1 MPTGIPGDPGQPPE
15 ETAPPPPA
23 PREGSP
29 GHRCSASVESSAPG
43 WGAVPSTA
51 LELWPVTPRPRT
63 SHPRWVCR
71 KPTEMFLRCKP
82 SSGQKMQQA
91 ELRVQLSCVRAR
103 GAKARVTCN
112 VLPKT
117 HVSKECRVFRGS
129 STADL
134 PGARAAAG
142 AARPCRSHF
151 QAQGSGVS
159 QPLGVGFGPGHALLA
174 FGGSLPFP
182 HPDGAAG
189 HVGRR
194 GRGVSQTTPYPV
206 GCPRGPCPSGEAEP
220 CTNPTRRG

>member
-1 MPTGIPGDPGQPPE
+1 MSQ
-15 ETAPPPPA
+15 
-23 PREGSP
+23 EGKN
-29 GHRCSASVESSAPG
+29 
-43 WGAVPSTA
+43 
-51 LELWPVTPRPRT
+51 L
-63 SHPRWVCR
+63 R
-71 KPTEMFLRCKP
+71 KKRKRIAHFIYTHEFSFTYSEHIKANTYKTNLVFLLHNYG
-82 SSGQKMQQA
+82 SG
-91 ELRVQLSCVRAR
+91 
-103 GAKARVTCN
+103 
-112 VLPKT
+112 
-117 HVSKECRVFRGS
+117 
-129 STADL
+129 TADL